1 MYPHERSLVKRLK
14 DKPFALIGMNS
25 DKDLDVLR
33 KVRVEKELTWRS
45 FWNGPDG
52 VYGPISKAW
61 GVGGWPTIFVI
72 DGDGVIRSKDV
83 RGEQMDAA
91 VDQLLKKMEK
101 GR

>member
-33 KVRVEKELTWRS
+33 EVRVKKELTWRS

-52 VYGPISKAW
+52 TGGPISKAW
-61 GVGGWPTIFVI
+61 GVRGWPTIFVI
-72 DGDGVIRSKDV
+72 DEEGVIRSKNV
-83 RGEQMDAA
+83 RGERMDSA
-91 VDQLLKKMEK
+91 VDQLLEKMEK